1 MLMTSNDEQPPT
13 PISSIS
19 MGRGPRS
26 WPPWSGGPS
35 SCTVWPVPLVALK
48 LALPVQ
54 STVAFIGVS
63 IGYSGMA
70 GNASTVARN
79 RPSCYKLP
87 GTSVKTLTCREKRGY
102 KKISTARLGGGTS
115 RIMATI
121 VKPVEQKTKHLDYF
135 LSQCHRRRYPAKSTI
150 IYAGDKSD
158 SLFYIVK
165 GSVTVIIEDDDGR
178 EMIMAYLNAGDFFG
192 EMGLFDN
199 MDSRSAWVKAKTE
212 CEVAEISYPKFREIA
227 QQDLGV
233 LYFIGEQMASRLRQ
247 TTRKVGDL
255 AFLDVTGRVARTLLD
270 LCKEPDAMT
279 HPDGMQIKITRQEI
293 GRIVGCSR
301 EMVGRVLKTL
311 EDQGLVRVK
320 GKTMV
325 VFGTR

>member
-1 MLMTSNDEQPPT
+1 MN
-13 PISSIS
+13 
-19 MGRGPRS
+19 
-26 WPPWSGGPS
+26 
-35 SCTVWPVPLVALK
+35 
-48 LALPVQ
+48 
-54 STVAFIGVS
+54 
-63 IGYSGMA
+63 
-70 GNASTVARN
+70 
-79 RPSCYKLP
+79 
-87 GTSVKTLTCREKRGY
+87 
-102 KKISTARLGGGTS
+102 
-115 RIMATI
+115 TI
-121 VKPVEQKTKHLDYF
+121 IKPVESKTQHLDYF
-135 LSQCHRRRYPAKSTI
+135 LSQCHRRRYPSKSTI

-158 SLFYIVK
+158 SLFYIIK

-178 EMIMAYLNAGDFFG
+178 EMIMAYLNTGDFFG

-212 CEVAEISYPKFREIA
+212 CEVAEISYTKFREIS
-227 QQDLGV
+227 QEDPRI

-247 TTRKVGDL
+247 TTQKVGDL
-255 AFLDVTGRVARTLLD
+255 AFLDVTGRVARTLLE
-270 LCKEPDAMT
+270 LSKEPDAMT

-311 EDQGLVRVK
+311 EDQGLVQVK